1 MRAGL
6 LNRKV
11 RVERPASGTDDWGQ
25 PVQGWELVD
34 EIMVS
39 IAGETGLGAIRSG
52 LQGGV
57 PASISRYSFMA
68 RYQTVKELG
77 IDATMRILYEG
88 LVFEVKGITRDLR
101 RKDRAFIITEQGGNS
116 G

>member
-25 PVQGWELVD
+25 PAQGWELVD

-39 IAGETGLGAIRSG
+39 VAGETGVGAIRAG

-68 RYQTVKELG
+68 RYQTVRALG
-77 IDATMRILYEG
+77 IDATMRILFDG
-88 LVFEVKGITRDLR
+88 LVFEVKGITRDLNS
-101 RKDRAFIITEQGGNS
+101 KDRAFIVTEEGGNS

>member
-11 RVERPASGTDDWGQ
+11 RVERPVSGTDDWGQ

-88 LVFEVKGITRDLR
+88 LVFEVKGITRDLH

>member
-6 LNRKV
+6 LNRKA
-11 RVERPASGTDDWGQ
+11 RVERPVSGTDSWGQ
-25 PVQGWELVD
+25 PLQGWELVD
-34 EIMVS
+34 EIMVGV
-39 IAGETGLGAIRSG
+39 AGETGLGAIRAG
-52 LQGGV
+52 LLGGV

-68 RYQTVKELG
+68 RYQTVKALG

-88 LVFEVKGITRDLR
+88 LVFEVKGIARDLKH
-101 RKDRAFIITEQGGNS
+101 KDRAFIITEEGGNS